1 MNTLPDGYLKMGAV
15 SLTVGDLD
23 RSVAYYRQ
31 HIGLK
36 LLDRSDGTAILGVG
50 ETPLV
55 KLHHLP
61 HAARS
66 RSVTGLYHFALLLPS
81 RLDLA
86 KTLSHL
92 VHSQTPVSGAADH
105 LFSEA
110 LYLTDPDGHGIE
122 IYRDRSPETW
132 YSQDGLLV
140 GDTLPL
146 DAEGLMAE
154 LNGSRPEFEALPAGT
169 LMGHMHLHVASIPD
183 AEKFYL
189 GLIGLNKPKSTLE
202 MPTASFLGVGGYH
215 HHLGINTWAGVGAPP
230 PSKDAARLLHY
241 EIVFPDDAG
250 LQTVLQRLDA
260 SLIEPQQT
268 GQGWL
273 VRDPSQNGILL
284 RTVAGLN

>member
-1 MNTLPDGYLKMGAV
+1 MGAV
-15 SLTVGDLD
+15 SLTVSDLD

-31 HIGLK
+31 HIGLD
-36 LLDRSDGTAILGVG
+36 LLDRSDGTAILGAG

-55 KLHHLP
+55 KLRHLP
-61 HAARS
+61 HAFRS
-66 RSVTGLYHFALLLPS
+66 RNVTGLYHFALLLPS

-86 KTLSHL
+86 ETLSHL
-92 VHSQTPVSGAADH
+92 VHVKTPISGAADH

-132 YSQDGLLV
+132 YSKEGLLV

-146 DAEGLMAE
+146 DVDNLMGE
-154 LNGSRPEFEALPAGT
+154 LNGSRPKFEGLPAGT
-169 LMGHMHLHVASIPD
+169 VMGHMHLHVSNIPD
-183 AEKFYL
+183 AENFYL
-189 GLIGLNKPKSTLE
+189 GIIGLNKPKSTLE
-202 MPTASFLGVGGYH
+202 MPTASFLGAGGYH
-215 HHLGINTWAGVGAPP
+215 HHLGINTWAGNGAPP
-230 PSKDAARLLHY
+230 PSMDAARLLHY

-284 RTVAGLN
+284 RTVSGLN